1 MNKTDVETLI
11 LRDLESNDIDQLWES
26 IENDLK
32 DLPSSWPVN
41 KRFFTEWLLENV
53 LSEFPTKYII
63 EYKSDQGIKT
73 IAGIISVDII
83 TNQNQINYQMADQ
96 GHADVTYMT
105 FSKYSGLGV
114 ATFAVQ
120 QISKILINSKFN
132 PTLRIANWNKASA
145 RVAIKCGYIKYDSS
159 ELKDGYFDDELSIT
173 DVYRKIRI

>member
-83 TNQNQINYQMADQ
+83 TNQNQI
-96 GHADVTYMT
+96 
-105 FSKYSGLGV
+105 
-114 ATFAVQ
+114 
-120 QISKILINSKFN
+120 
-132 PTLRIANWNKASA
+132 ANWNKASA

>member
-1 MNKTDVETLI
+1 
-11 LRDLESNDIDQLWES
+11 
-26 IENDLK
+26 
-32 DLPSSWPVN
+32 
-41 KRFFTEWLLENV
+41 
-53 LSEFPTKYII
+53 
-63 EYKSDQGIKT
+63 
-73 IAGIISVDII
+73 
-83 TNQNQINYQMADQ
+83 
-96 GHADVTYMT
+96 MT